1 MRGVELLIAIICI
14 IATDWKT
21 VNQRSYNDALE
32 SLNAGGEAMMVRRS
46 VLFLLVVTL
55 GRETIE

>member
-1 MRGVELLIAIICI
+1 MRGVELLVAIICI

-46 VLFLLVVTL
+46 VLFLLVVT
-55 GRETIE
+55 IE